1 MIYPIWVK
9 NKWALLP
16 GKIIGIIKN
25 YIIRVFLA
33 FFILSFFGCDE
44 KKQLIHA
51 GVSVINITPPLNLN
65 PILGGYGDRMSQP
78 AIGVR
83 DYIYAKA
90 IVFKDQD
97 KHYAIVTAD
106 MQSFPPYFK
115 SQLVESLQEYG
126 WSDNNI
132 LLLPSHSH
140 TSIEMMSLHMN
151 NNFNIPQIGIFN
163 NDVLMLTIENFTNV
177 ILEAQQNL
185 QPVTIGTVRQKLNGW
200 NRNRRKGN
208 SIVDNDLTITRIDRM
223 DQSPLAI
230 LINWTAHPTFMGPE
244 DMEFSGGWPGS
255 LQRTIEDLS
264 ESNTTVFYYNGA
276 EGDQSPTPRLDD
288 AKNWEQAKTYGVDL
302 GYLSWDLVQNIQTKP
317 VFNFDYYQF
326 DIALPPRSWHPTF
339 MMTGGKE
346 YGINSDQADYI
357 INLLFPDSTS
367 STFFNI
373 GDLLIVGVPGEMT
386 AELGIVIKDKVHEKI
401 EIEFVTIGGLAN
413 EWISYMLSE
422 EEYEKGGYETSV
434 SFYGPTLGP
443 LVVHKIIES
452 AELFNHY

>member
-1 MIYPIWVK
+1 M
-9 NKWALLP
+9 
-16 GKIIGIIKN
+16 
-25 YIIRVFLA
+25 
-33 FFILSFFGCDE
+33 
-44 KKQLIHA
+44 
-51 GVSVINITPPLNLN
+51 NITPPLELN

-78 AIGVR
+78 AKGVH
-83 DYIYAKA
+83 DDIYAKA
-90 IVFKDQD
+90 IVFKEHD
-97 KHYAIVTAD
+97 KTYALITAD

-115 SQLVESLQEYG
+115 SQLVKELQEFG
-126 WSDNNI
+126 WNNNNI

-140 TSIEMMSLHMN
+140 SSIEMMSLHSKN
-151 NNFNIPQIGIFN
+151 NLNIPQIGIYN
-163 NDVLMLTIENFTNV
+163 NDVLTLTTQKIKSV
-177 ILEAQQNL
+177 ILEAQKNL
-185 QPVTIGTVRQKLNGW
+185 QPVTIGTSRQQLDGW

-208 SIVDNDLTITRIDRM
+208 SFVDNDLTITRIDRI

-244 DMEFSGGWPGS
+244 DMEFSGGWPGH
-255 LQRTIEDLS
+255 LQRTIEELS
-264 ESNTTVFYYNGA
+264 QSNTTVFYYNGS

-288 AKNWEQAKTYGVDL
+288 TNNWEQAKSYGTDL
-302 GYLSWDLVQNIQTKP
+302 GFLSWELAQNIQTKP
-317 VFNFDYYQF
+317 TFTFDYHYF

-346 YGINSDQADYI
+346 YGINSEQADYI

-367 STFFNI
+367 STFFSI

-386 AELGIVIKDKVHEKI
+386 AELGKEIKDQLCEI
-401 EIEFVTIGGLAN
+401 TNIEFVTIGGLAN

-443 LVVHKIIES
+443 LIVNKIIENS
-452 AELFNHY
+452 ELLIKN